1 MKDVPPG
8 EFRLSDTGCGEILRL
23 IHGKYKLPILYILGR
38 YDVLRFNEIQRI
50 VTGISYK
57 TLSANLKELEADAL
71 VERRVYPQTPPKVE
85 YRLTPRGTEL
95 YPILEQLCR
104 WGRQHLPAEREG
116 AAE

>member
-1 MKDVPPG
+1 MKDTSPG
-8 EFRLSDTGCGEILRL
+8 EFRLSDTGCSEILRL
-23 IHGKYKLPILYILGR
+23 VQGKYKLPILYILGR

-85 YRLTPRGTEL
+85 YSLTPRGAAL

-104 WGRQHLPAEREG
+104 WARQFPPAEQGGKTE
-116 AAE
+116 